1 MIKNSLVEY
10 SKNKIETSLF
20 SLLSDTSSNGNNVFG
35 CIKIVSFMI
44 QYCKN
49 KHWKK
54 VDWLKKLIE
63 YKIPIGIRI
72 KKFKIFTIF

>member
-44 QYCKN
+44 QYCN
-49 KHWKK
+49 YGMH
-54 VDWLKKLIE
+54 
-63 YKIPIGIRI
+63 
-72 KKFKIFTIF
+72 